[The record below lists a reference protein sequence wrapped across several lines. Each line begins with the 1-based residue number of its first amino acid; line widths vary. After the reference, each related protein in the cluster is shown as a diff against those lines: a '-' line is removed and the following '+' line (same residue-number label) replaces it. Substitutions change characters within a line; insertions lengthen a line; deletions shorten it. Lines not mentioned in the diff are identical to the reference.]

1 MKKWN
6 KFNKFLLK
14 SERIYNENKNR
25 INNAK
30 KPNNLSII
38 MYEINVALLKNLYLL
53 IRYII
58 FIKSPPVAPGKHW
71 LKKYPM

>member
-1 MKKWN
+1 MIEEVTETIRVLQVIEITSN
-6 KFNKFLLK
+6 Q
-14 SERIYNENKNR
+14 NKNK

-38 MYEINVALLKNLYLL
+38 IYEINVALLKNLYLL

-58 FIKSPPVAPGKHW
+58 FIKSPPVAPGKH
-71 LKKYPM
+71 